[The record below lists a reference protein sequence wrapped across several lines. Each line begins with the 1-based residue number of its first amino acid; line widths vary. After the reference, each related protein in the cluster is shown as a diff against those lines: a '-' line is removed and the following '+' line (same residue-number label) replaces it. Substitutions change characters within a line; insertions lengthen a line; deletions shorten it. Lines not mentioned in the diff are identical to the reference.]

1 MDHCTTLGYEIEGIL
16 NFPGEIMVDFDRDRD
31 ANLSA
36 FELTGGAAS
45 NGLTVRDYFA
55 AKVIQGMITQKDWFS
70 NGSEWDSV
78 DAMTK
83 AYADEAYKFAD
94 AMMKER
100 AK

>member
-1 MDHCTTLGYEIEGIL
+1 MSKHIDYDEEAKKRVWWL
-16 NFPGEIMVDFDRDRD
+16 N
-31 ANLSA
+31 N
-36 FELTGGAAS
+36 TGGAARD
-45 NGLTVRDYFA
+45 GLTVRDYFA

-100 AK
+100 AND